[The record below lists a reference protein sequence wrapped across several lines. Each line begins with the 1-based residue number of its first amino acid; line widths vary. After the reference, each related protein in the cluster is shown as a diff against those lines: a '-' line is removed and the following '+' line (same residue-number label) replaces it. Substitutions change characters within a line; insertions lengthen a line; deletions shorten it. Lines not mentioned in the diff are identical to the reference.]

1 MRLDKFLKV
10 SRIIK
15 RRTVASEACDK
26 KRVYVNGNL
35 AKAGKDIKT
44 GDIVEIRFGSNTL
57 KVKVLQ
63 ISETVRKE
71 EADGMYEILEEL
83 KNA

>member
-26 KRVYVNGNL
+26 QRVSVNGNP
-35 AKAGKDIKT
+35 AKAGKDLKI
-44 GDIVEIRFGSNTL
+44 GDILEIRFGSNTI
-57 KVKVLQ
+57 KVKVLKL
-63 ISETVRKE
+63 SETVRKE
-71 EADGMYEILEEL
+71 EADSMYEILEET
-83 KNA
+83 KHA

>member
-15 RRTVASEACDK
+15 RRTVASEACDRQ
-26 KRVYVNGNL
+26 RVYVNGNP
-35 AKAGKDIKT
+35 AKAGKDLKV
-44 GDIVEIRFGSNTL
+44 GDIIEVRFGANTL
-57 KVKVLQ
+57 KVKVLKL
-63 ISETVRKE
+63 SETVRKE
-71 EADGMYEILEEL
+71 EADGMYEILEET

>member
-15 RRTVASEACDK
+15 RRTVADEACAK
-26 KRVYVNGNL
+26 KRVSVNGNV
-35 AKAGKDIKT
+35 AKSGKDIKP
-44 GDIVEIRFGSNTL
+44 GDEIEVRFGSNTL

-63 ISETVRKE
+63 GGRGPCAKKTQALCMK
-71 EADGMYEILEEL
+71 Y
-83 KNA
+83 

>member
-26 KRVYVNGNL
+26 KRVSVNGNQ
-35 AKAGKDIKT
+35 AKAGKDIKA
-44 GDIVEIRFGSNTL
+44 GDEIEIRFGSNTL
-57 KVKVLQ
+57 KVRVLKTA
-63 ISETVRKE
+63 ETVRKE
-71 EADGMYEILEEL
+71 DAGGMYEILEET
-83 KNA
+83 KNG